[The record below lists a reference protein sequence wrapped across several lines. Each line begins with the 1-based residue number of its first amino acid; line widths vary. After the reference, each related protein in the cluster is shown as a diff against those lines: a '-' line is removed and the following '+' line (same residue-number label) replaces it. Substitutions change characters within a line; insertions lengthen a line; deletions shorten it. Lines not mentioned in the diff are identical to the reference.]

1 MEMSLEQTG
10 EAGAP
15 SKNQAASLTSDSEA
29 VGMNV
34 TEYIS
39 IYRTPV
45 LCWAFTS
52 ASPPDILPRSWC
64 KLRFSEGK

>member
-34 TEYIS
+34 TEKK
-39 IYRTPV
+39 RAKPEELV
-45 LCWAFTS
+45 QFT
-52 ASPPDILPRSWC
+52 
-64 KLRFSEGK
+64 FTF